1 MKITNKQRRED
12 REMMK
17 AVREYVAKRQFLSFE
32 HSAEFKNSAGE
43 LMSVTITAKRIKP
56 LEKSELNLK

>member
-1 MKITNKQRRED
+1 
-12 REMMK
+12 MMK